1 MLTWEILDATVRGS
15 THVQRGIPNQDSV
28 ATRLLADG
36 KVAVVAISDGHG
48 GERYVRSEVGSR
60 FAVEV
65 SCDILGEW
73 WTRTA
78 RGNGDA
84 PATALIE
91 QELRDRVVPT
101 ITRQWRARV
110 ADHVVA
116 HPFTEE
122 EFTRAGTAVDVQ
134 PEVAYGA
141 TLLVA
146 VASDRAVALA
156 QLGDGDIVLVRGDDV
171 MLPIEPDARLVA
183 SQTTSLCLDSADAD
197 FRCSVVSDIADI
209 DLVLLSTDGYANSFA
224 DDEWERTVG
233 VDLASRIAE
242 LGTDAIRLQLPAWLG
257 ESAAASG
264 DDTSVALLVPTVWTS
279 PDSTSPVPASP
290 RAALAFGARPNG
302 LGRALLFS
310 AVALAIGLVSGWIWG
325 NASADSTPSRS
336 RPPVVT
342 TTGTGLGG
350 GPNTAR
356 TTIVASPGV
365 AVTFDSDPLR
375 PAPARAPAPTGAGL
389 VTRLRVGDAVWE
401 VTEAGD
407 LSVTTPT
414 AGSTDVPVGTT
425 VSAIAAAG
433 PAIWAVDPAG
443 SVLVPIDLMTHAVSA
458 AVPVANQLS
467 VTTGDTVPSTD
478 ASGG

>member
-1 MLTWEILDATVRGS
+1 MLTWEVLDATVRGS
-15 THVQRGIPNQDSV
+15 THVQRGTPNQDSV
-28 ATRLLADG
+28 ATRVLADG
-36 KVAVVAISDGHG
+36 QVAVVAISDGHG

-60 FAVEV
+60 FAVEI
-65 SCDILGEW
+65 SCDILSEW

-78 RGNGDA
+78 RGDGNA
-84 PATALIE
+84 PGTALIE
-91 QELRDRVVPT
+91 RELRDTAIPT

-110 ADHVVA
+110 ADHVA
-116 HPFTEE
+116 THPFTQE
-122 EFTRAGTAVDVQ
+122 EFDRAATAVDLQ

-171 MLPIEPDARLVA
+171 TLPIEPDARLVA
-183 SQTTSLCLDSADAD
+183 SQTTSLCLESADAD
-197 FRCSVVSDIADI
+197 FRCSVVDDIADL

-242 LGTDAIRLQLPAWLG
+242 LGADAIRLQLPAWLG

-264 DDTSVALLVPTVWTS
+264 DDTSVALLVPTV
-279 PDSTSPVPASP
+279 STSPISTSTRP
-290 RAALAFGARPNG
+290 ALAADSRPSG

-310 AVALAIGLVSGWIWG
+310 AGALAIGLVAGWIWG

-336 RPPVVT
+336 LPPVVT
-342 TTGTGLGG
+342 TKGTGLGG
-350 GPNTAR
+350 GPDATRA
-356 TTIVASPGV
+356 TIVAGPDV
-365 AVTFDSDPLR
+365 AVAFDSDPRR
-375 PAPARAPAPTGAGL
+375 PAPVRAPAPSGAGA

-401 VTEAGD
+401 VTDAGG
-407 LSVTTPT
+407 LSVTSPT
-414 AGSTDVPVGTT
+414 AGPTDLAVGTT

-433 PAIWAVDPAG
+433 PAIWAVDSAG
-443 SVLVPIDLMTHAVSA
+443 TVLVPIDADTHAVSA
-458 AVPVANQLS
+458 AVPVANQPS
-467 VTTGDTVPSTD
+467 VTTGETVPSTD